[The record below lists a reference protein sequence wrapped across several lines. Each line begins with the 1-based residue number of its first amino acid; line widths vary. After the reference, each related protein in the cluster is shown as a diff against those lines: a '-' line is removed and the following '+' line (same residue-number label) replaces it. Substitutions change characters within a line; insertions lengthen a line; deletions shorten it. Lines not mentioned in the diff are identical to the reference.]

1 MSKES
6 RESEKQ
12 AWIQRIK
19 KELSEYQIG
28 DWDLDV
34 VFEPLLIA
42 CAKVTN
48 KFDDFKQCILEG
60 ISTLKSVISK
70 K

>member
-6 RESEKQ
+6 EKQ
-12 AWIQRIK
+12 TWIQRIK
-19 KELSEYQIG
+19 KELNEYRIG

-34 VFEPLLIA
+34 VFEPLLNA
-42 CAKVTN
+42 CAKEA
-48 KFDDFKQCILEG
+48 KSYSEFKQCILEG
-60 ISTLKSVISK
+60 ISTLKSIISK